1 MNIIQKQPIPIIFIL
16 LLPGCKLGC
25 KLSCKLGCK
34 LGEIVQNADN
44 FTLYLQRRYRE
55 LNFSYLF

>member
-16 LLPGCKLGC
+16 LLPG
-25 KLSCKLGCK
+25 CKLGCK